1 MFSISSGSGK
11 KLIAEDED
19 NYIYFSPKAEANE
32 YVSNTKISIIPNSK
46 ARETLFI
53 AGSSGAG
60 KSYFASKYTEKWLT
74 IFPQGECYLFSRK
87 DKDPVFDK
95 LKRIQ
100 RVKVDEK
107 LLQDPVNITTDFNL
121 NTLLIFDDIDSLPPL
136 FYTEI
141 CRIILDALE
150 VGRSYKIYVIVI
162 NHLLNP
168 NNKKLG
174 RVLMNESQL
183 ITVFSKDNI
192 RAQTYFFKE
201 YMGYTPEQTTEIINS
216 KDTRSIT
223 IHRHYPNYI
232 ITEKRIWS
240 PNG

>member
-1 MFSISSGSGK
+1 MFSTLSGSGK
-11 KLIAEDED
+11 KLIAEDEE
-19 NYIYFSPKAEANE
+19 NYIYFSPKATPNE
-32 YVSNTKISIIPNSK
+32 YVSDNKISIIPNSK

-60 KSYFASKYTEKWLT
+60 KSYFAAQYTEKWLT
-74 IFPQGECYLFSRK
+74 IFPHGECYLFSRK

-95 LKRIQ
+95 LKRLI

-107 LLQDPVNITTDFNL
+107 LLQDPINITTDFL
-121 NTLLIFDDIDSLPPL
+121 PNTLLIFDDIDSLPGV
-136 FYTEI
+136 FYQEVA
-141 CRIILDALE
+141 RIILDALE
-150 VGRSYKIYVIVI
+150 VGRSYKIYCVVI

-174 RVLMNESQL
+174 RVLHNESQL

-192 RAQTYFFKE
+192 RAQRYFFHE
-201 YMGYTPEQTTEIINS
+201 YMGYDKSQTEEILNS

-223 IHRHYPNYI
+223 IHRHWPNYI

-240 PNG
+240 PNA

>member
-1 MFSISSGSGK
+1 MFSTSSGSGK
-11 KLIAEDED
+11 KLIAEDDE
-19 NYIYFSPKAEANE
+19 NYIYFNSKAPPNE
-32 YVSNTKISIIPNSK
+32 YVSENKISIIPNSK

-53 AGSSGAG
+53 AGASGAG
-60 KSYFASKYTEKWLT
+60 KSYFAAKYTEKWLT

-87 DKDPVFDK
+87 NADPVFDK
-95 LKRIQ
+95 QKRIT
-100 RVKVDEK
+100 RVKVDDE
-107 LLQDPVNITTDFNL
+107 LLKDPVNITTDFNP
-121 NTLLIFDDIDSLPPL
+121 NTLLIFDDIDSLQPV
-136 FYTEI
+136 YYAEVS
-141 CRIILDALE
+141 RIILDALE

-168 NNKKLG
+168 NNRKLG
-174 RVLMNESQL
+174 RVLHNESQL

-192 RAQTYFFKE
+192 RAQTYFFRE
-201 YMGYTPEQTTEIINS
+201 YMGYTPEQTKEIINS

-223 IHRHYPNYI
+223 IHRYWPNYI